1 MQTVIEFGD
10 FHKDAK
16 TLLGEEGYRDLID
29 SLAANPLQGEV
40 MVGTGGFRKMR
51 FARPGSGKSGG
62 VRTVYFYHC
71 PERPI
76 YAVAIYGKNEK
87 DNLSKAERNEL
98 AGIASI
104 LKGDG
109 MSGRA

>member
-1 MQTVIEFGD
+1 MMQEVIEFGD

-16 TLLGEEGYRDLID
+16 ALLGEDGYRALID

-62 VRTVYFYHC
+62 VRTVYFYHH

-76 YAVAIYGKNEK
+76 YAVAIYGKAKQENLTK
-87 DNLSKAERNEL
+87 AQQNALFVLSKEL
-98 AGIASI
+98 K
-104 LKGDG
+104 KGE
-109 MSGRA
+109 